1 MKNHIKVNGRLL
13 QTNKKWSQLKLK
25 QKEFIY
31 KCIKEE
37 YNSFV
42 QENKRIPNKK
52 EKIFILDKVYSII
65 QERDIWIPYNEVKRF
80 YQSKIVKLN
89 KLCS

>member
-1 MKNHIKVNGRLL
+1 MKNHRKVNERLL

-25 QKEFIY
+25 QKEFVY
-31 KCIKEE
+31 NCIKKE

-52 EKIFILDKVYSII
+52 EDIFILDEVYSII
-65 QERDIWIPYNEVKRF
+65 QGRDIWIPYDEVKRF
-80 YQSKIVKLN
+80 YKSKLAKLN
-89 KLCS
+89 KLYS